1 MKWWKSYVVVTI
13 VLGLGGC
20 RGTSTTTSAVDTPET
35 AQASTDLKEVSQME
49 QCTLEVTGMTCGG
62 CSSAITKA
70 LEKTPG
76 VTSAKVSLEDARA
89 IVEYDPD
96 QVKLDALI
104 AAVKGAGFGAAV
116 KGEESK

>member
-13 VLGLGGC
+13 VLGLVGC
-20 RGTSTTTSAVDTPET
+20 SGTSTTTSAVDTPEM

-62 CSSAITKA
+62 CSSSVTKA

-76 VTSAKVSLEDARA
+76 VTSAKVSLE
-89 IVEYDPD
+89 EGLG
-96 QVKLDALI
+96 KTI
-104 AAVKGAGFGAAV
+104 AWFREHIRDYKASAYVT
-116 KGEESK
+116 